1 MMDFVQQTVSNNI
14 LTLTINRPKALN
26 ALNAAIMDELQM
38 LFVEKEIKAGA
49 INGVIITGSGE
60 KAFIAGADIKEF
72 TNLNASIASSLSRK
86 GHQIFRAIECFP
98 VPVIAAINGFALGG
112 GCELAMACHLRIASD
127 TARFGLPEV
136 SLGLIPGYAGTQRLP
151 KLVGKG
157 RALEMILSGKMI
169 DANTALSFG
178 LVNKVVKPDL
188 LLSEANEWLSKIIA
202 NGPLAI
208 EQAIRAVDATYDQQI
223 DGPEFEI
230 EAFGYLT
237 ETQDFKE
244 GVSAFME
251 KRKPSFKGK

>member
-1 MMDFVQQTVSNNI
+1 MTDQIQQAVSNHI

-26 ALNAAIMDELQM
+26 ALNTAIMDRLQI
-38 LFVEKEIKAGA
+38 LFVDKEIDVTSLK
-49 INGVIITGSGE
+49 GVIITGSGE

-72 TNLNASIASSLSRK
+72 TGLDASIASTLSRK

-98 VPVIAAINGFALGG
+98 IPVIAAINGFALGG

-151 KLVGKG
+151 TLVGKG

-169 DANTALSFG
+169 DARTALSFG
-178 LVNKVVKPDL
+178 LVNKVVPQDDL
-188 LLSEANEWLSKIIA
+188 LVKATEWVMEISG

-208 EQAIRAVDATYDQQI
+208 QQAIQAIDAAYDQQI
-223 DGPEFEI
+223 DGPEFEM
-230 EAFGYLT
+230 EAFGHLT
-237 ETQDFKE
+237 NTQDFKE
-244 GVSAFME
+244 GVTAFVE
-251 KRKPSFKGK
+251 KRKPSFEGK